1 MSINVNY
8 KEISSFSD
16 LSLRIFGTGSEEMN
30 RLATE
35 EFEKR
40 NLELG
45 RLLSSFVTT
54 RTFNIEKITET
65 RVFLLGE
72 THGDEDARLKQS
84 KLVYHLARRA
94 FVVFA
99 IEGFPSMQF
108 CNRIFEPVW
117 EDSVHDEPQP
127 LLDSLDEPTKQNI
140 HGIGWDSNET
150 LNPLFKEQINLVREE
165 EGKVVEKLFNK
176 AEVLSDFLPEEC
188 DIDCLV
194 KKKCEERDP
203 AEELSYLEKIRNV
216 LETLAVFNTRLCE
229 FMDTHRVIFD
239 SNLLSLYM
247 IWGNTDPAQSS
258 FLMDQAKNMSRFLP
272 KGFKVGDV
280 LLEVLDRRGS
290 VGEGEI
296 ISEVLPIFNKRLKQ
310 LIKDHFKIVDH
321 FATIEKKFL
330 SWQRAYSNLEL
341 LKLEDLRLREKED
354 EEIVRM
360 FPSRTVSMA
369 DTLSKIK
376 YYMAHFGIED
386 YFVVVQAGAYHL
398 EQSKKEPGVEHN
410 LTPLYT
416 ELAHHK
422 AVILLPPSVLS
433 LYPDQ
438 QFPASE
444 KRRRA
449 IGIENL
455 LD

>member
-1 MSINVNY
+1 MSINFNY

-16 LSLRIFGTGSEEMN
+16 LSLRILGTGSEEMN
-30 RLATE
+30 KLVKE

-40 NLELG
+40 NVELEG
-45 RLLSSFVTT
+45 LLSSFMPT
-54 RTFNIEKITET
+54 RTFNIEKITEA

-72 THGDEDARLKQS
+72 SHGDEDGRLRQS

-99 IEGFPSMQF
+99 IEGVPSMQF
-108 CNRIFEPVW
+108 CDRIFEPVW
-117 EDSVHDEPQP
+117 EDSMHNEPQP

-150 LNPLFKEQINLVREE
+150 LDPLFKEQINLVREE
-165 EGKVVEKLFNK
+165 EGKSMEKLFNK
-176 AEVLSDFLPEEC
+176 AESLSCFLPEEC
-188 DIDCLV
+188 DIDDLV

-203 AEELSYLEKIRNV
+203 AEKLSDFEKKRNV
-216 LETLAVFNTRLCE
+216 LETLVIFNTRLCE
-229 FMDTHRVIFD
+229 FMDAHRVIFD

-247 IWGNTDPAQSS
+247 MWGNTDPRQSS
-258 FLMDQAKNMSRFLP
+258 CLMEQAKNMSCFLP

-280 LLEVLDRRGS
+280 LLEVLDRRGA

-296 ISEVLPIFNKRLKQ
+296 ISEVLPIFNDRLKQ

-341 LKLEDLRLREKED
+341 LELEDCWLRKKEN
-354 EEIVRM
+354 EEIVRL

-369 DTLSKIK
+369 GTVSKIK
-376 YYMAHFGIED
+376 SYMANLGIED
-386 YFVVVQAGAYHL
+386 YYIVGQSGAYHV
-398 EQSKKEPGVEHN
+398 EQSNYEPGPEHD

-433 LYPDQ
+433 LYPNQ

-444 KRRRA
+444 NRRRA